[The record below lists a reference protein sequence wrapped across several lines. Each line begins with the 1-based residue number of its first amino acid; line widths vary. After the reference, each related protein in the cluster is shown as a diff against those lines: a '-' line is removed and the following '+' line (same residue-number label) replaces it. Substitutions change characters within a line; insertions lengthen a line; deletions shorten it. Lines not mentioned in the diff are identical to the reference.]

1 MPNRRVERRRAQDAP
16 NAILKTLTPRAF
28 LQHFRNGGKP
38 AAGYLFLGAEQFYR
52 DRCRAALRKAVLGDP
67 PDPQGLT
74 EIDLK
79 EQSLSRLIDDARTPS
94 LFASSRLI
102 AARNAEN
109 ALPRGGSKEN
119 PAKEMLR
126 RYFARPTPG
135 AVVLIEATRFDGR
148 DRDGKAALDR
158 AAKFF
163 ADVPET
169 VELKTLSMQEAVKA
183 AETLARRAN
192 LAIEHSVLVEFVE
205 MLAGDAAKIENN
217 LQKLALYAAPA
228 SGGAPVAVSARDIE
242 LLAPETRHSG
252 LFDFSAALARRER
265 MRALELL
272 DTMSKAGVYWPMQLN
287 LIAGLFRQALAANE
301 LGLRGAGA
309 IGSKLGSYGLRVWSM
324 RARQVA
330 EIASRFSVE
339 ELQRALIAL
348 FEADRELRSPNPGER
363 IIMEHLVVRLTA

>member
-1 MPNRRVERRRAQDAP
+1 MPRRRVERRRSQDTP
-16 NAILKTLTPRAF
+16 DAILEPLTPRAF

-126 RYFARPTPG
+126 RYFAGPTPG

-183 AETLARRAN
+183 AETMARRAN

-228 SGGAPVAVSARDIE
+228 SGGGPVAVSARDIE
-242 LLAPETRHSG
+242 LLAPEARHSG

-309 IGSKLGSYGLRVWSM
+309 IGSKLGAYGLRVWPM
-324 RARQVA
+324 RAKQVA

-348 FEADRELRSPNPGER
+348 FEADRELRSSNPGER
-363 IIMEHLVVRLTA
+363 IVMEHLVVRLTA